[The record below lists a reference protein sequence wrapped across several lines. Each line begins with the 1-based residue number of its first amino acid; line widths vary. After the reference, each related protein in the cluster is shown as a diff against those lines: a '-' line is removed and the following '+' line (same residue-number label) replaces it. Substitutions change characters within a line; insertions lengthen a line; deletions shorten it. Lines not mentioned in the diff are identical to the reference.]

1 MKDPNVVQGTQCVGE
16 NLFALVQVV
25 QGSTAV
31 FLAGVAIAP
40 FLNGTR
46 ILFVAGIFHVETASI
61 TQKQARVAGIFGSLC
76 LDV

>member
-40 FLNGTR
+40 FLLVAL
-46 ILFVAGIFHVETASI
+46 ILFVAGSFHFVTAHLVKLMS
-61 TQKQARVAGIFGSLC
+61 
-76 LDV
+76 